1 MSSWDAGETEPQRD
15 GGVRDPAPPLPPFD
29 PVAALRW
36 GRRMTEELVRLPD
49 AIAQWREG
57 VAIFVGVARRLETV
71 TASAEHLLEQIDA
84 SGVPEQLERL
94 NRLGLELTREM
105 TREMTGGGAT
115 VGEQMLDE
123 TRRNVAALTR
133 LFAQRPPGQ
142 SD

>member
-15 GGVRDPAPPLPPFD
+15 DEVRDPAPPPPPLFD
-29 PVAALRW
+29 PMAALQW
-36 GRRMTEELVRLPD
+36 GRRMSEELVRLPD

-57 VAIFVGVARRLETV
+57 VAIFVGVARRLEAV
-71 TASAEHLLEQIDA
+71 TASAEHLLDQIEA

-94 NRLGLELTREM
+94 NRLGLELTREV
-105 TREMTGGGAT
+105 TAGGAGI
-115 VGEQMLDE
+115 GEQMLDE

-133 LFAQRPPGQ
+133 LFAQRPPRQ

>member
-15 GGVRDPAPPLPPFD
+15 DEVRDPAPPPPLFD
-29 PVAALRW
+29 PMAALQW
-36 GRRMTEELVRLPD
+36 GRRMSEELVRLPD

-57 VAIFVGVARRLETV
+57 VAIFVGVARRLEAV
-71 TASAEHLLEQIDA
+71 TASAEHLLDQIEA

-94 NRLGLELTREM
+94 NRLGLELTREV
-105 TREMTGGGAT
+105 TAGGAGI
-115 VGEQMLDE
+115 GEQMLDE

>member
-1 MSSWDAGETEPQRD
+1 MSSWDAGETEPQRE
-15 GGVRDPAPPLPPFD
+15 GEVRDPAPPPPLFD
-29 PVAALRW
+29 PMAALQW
-36 GRRMTEELVRLPD
+36 GRRMTDELVRLPD

-57 VAIFVGVARRLETV
+57 VAIFVGVARRLEAV
-71 TASAEHLLEQIDA
+71 TASAEHLLDQIDA

-94 NRLGLELTREM
+94 NRLGLELTREVA
-105 TREMTGGGAT
+105 GGGAA

>member
-15 GGVRDPAPPLPPFD
+15 DEVRDPAPPPPLFD
-29 PVAALRW
+29 PMAALQW
-36 GRRMTEELVRLPD
+36 GRRMSEELVRLPD

-57 VAIFVGVARRLETV
+57 VAIFVGVARRLEAV
-71 TASAEHLLEQIDA
+71 TASAEHLLDQIEA

-94 NRLGLELTREM
+94 NRLGLELTREV
-105 TREMTGGGAT
+105 TGGGTAI
-115 VGEQMLDE
+115 GEQMLDE

>member
-15 GGVRDPAPPLPPFD
+15 DEVRDPAPPPPPPLFD
-29 PVAALRW
+29 PMAALQW
-36 GRRMTEELVRLPD
+36 GRRMSEELVRLPD

-57 VAIFVGVARRLETV
+57 VAIFVGVARRLEAV
-71 TASAEHLLEQIDA
+71 TASAEHLLDQIEA
-84 SGVPEQLERL
+84 SGVPEQLESL
-94 NRLGLELTREM
+94 NRLGLELTREV
-105 TREMTGGGAT
+105 TGGGAAI
-115 VGEQMLDE
+115 GEQMLDE

>member
-15 GGVRDPAPPLPPFD
+15 DEVRDPAPPPPLFD
-29 PVAALRW
+29 PMAALQW
-36 GRRMTEELVRLPD
+36 GRRMSEELVRLPD

-57 VAIFVGVARRLETV
+57 VAIFVGVARRLEAV
-71 TASAEHLLEQIDA
+71 TASAEHLLDQIDA

-94 NRLGLELTREM
+94 NRLGLELTREVA
-105 TREMTGGGAT
+105 GGGAA